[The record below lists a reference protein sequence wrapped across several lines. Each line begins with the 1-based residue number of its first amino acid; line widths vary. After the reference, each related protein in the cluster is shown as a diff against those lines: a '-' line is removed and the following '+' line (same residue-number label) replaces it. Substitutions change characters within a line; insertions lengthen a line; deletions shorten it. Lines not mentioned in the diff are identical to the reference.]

1 VSCCRFPFQR
11 DGDYAI
17 FAKLNLNNNASGVK
31 TVTCQLKAGEHDS
44 SGVFDPTT
52 VHQDVNIIRLAEN
65 GEENLDMAAVA
76 LHLFQESFQGIRKNM
91 INCIQLIYSEEPPG
105 RLVYGGRAVISAI
118 KVDIGGATFCR

>member
-1 VSCCRFPFQR
+1 MANAFSISKPNVGERPSNGVLLSLSVPE

-31 TVTCQLKAGEHDS
+31 TENCQLKAGEHDS
-44 SGVFDPTT
+44 SGVFDPTA

-76 LHLFQESFQGIRKNM
+76 LPLFQES
-91 INCIQLIYSEEPPG
+91 
-105 RLVYGGRAVISAI
+105 
-118 KVDIGGATFCR
+118 